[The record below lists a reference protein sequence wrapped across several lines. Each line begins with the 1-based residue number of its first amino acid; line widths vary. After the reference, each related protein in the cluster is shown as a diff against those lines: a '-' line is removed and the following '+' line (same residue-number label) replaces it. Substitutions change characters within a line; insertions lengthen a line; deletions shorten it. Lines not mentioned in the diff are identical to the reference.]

1 MTVDEVY
8 TLMQYIVSKNI
19 QQGYLSPADFNKVI
33 NQAQK
38 SYVAY
43 MLGDVQRYAP
53 KRPIPP
59 TEYGNTLTARQRLS
73 PIIKEDTVVV
83 DNAGYSAYPTD
94 YIQTDAMW
102 TSTGFQRVRQVA
114 QDKLWSYYNSVI
126 DPVAQ
131 NPIYLLQDTGFQ
143 FYPENIG
150 TAKLSYVS
158 EPPLIEWAYTVVS
171 GRPVY
176 DPALSI
182 DPVWADVTMMD
193 IISRAL
199 VMVGVNLQAPVL
211 MQYAND
217 LKNNG
222 Q

>member
-19 QQGYLSPADFNKVI
+19 QQGYLSPADFNKII
-33 NQAQK
+33 NQAQT

-43 MLGDVQRYAP
+43 MLGDVQKYAP

-59 TEYGNTLTARQRLS
+59 AEYGNTLSARTRMT
-73 PIIKEDTVVV
+73 PIIKQTPLTVDT
-83 DNAGYSAYPTD
+83 AGQALYPDD
-94 YIQTDAMW
+94 YIQVDAMW
-102 TSTGFQRVRQVA
+102 TDDLNRVREVE

-126 DPVAQ
+126 DPISS
-131 NPIYLLQDTGFQ
+131 NPIYMLLEDRFQ
-143 FYPENIG
+143 FYPESLG
-150 TAKLSYVS
+150 SARLSYVS
-158 EPPLIEWAYTVVS
+158 QPPKIIWAYTTPS

-176 DPALSI
+176 DPVNSVN
-182 DPVWADVTMMD
+182 PVWADVTMMD

-199 VMVGVNLQAPVL
+199 VMTGVNLQSAVV

>member
-33 NQAQK
+33 NQAQT
-38 SYVAY
+38 SYVSY
-43 MLGDVQRYAP
+43 MLGNIQRYAP

-59 TEYGNTLTARQRLS
+59 AEYGNTLNARARLT
-73 PIIKEDTVVV
+73 PIIKQINVSIDG
-83 DNAGYSAYPTD
+83 AGQSPYPTD
-94 YIQTDAMW
+94 YVQVDAMY
-102 TSTGFQRVRQVA
+102 TTNLNRVRQVP

-126 DPVAQ
+126 DPVAT
-131 NPIYLLQDTGFQ
+131 NPIYLLLQNKLQ
-143 FYPENIG
+143 FYPTNLGSAII
-150 TAKLSYVS
+150 SYVS
-158 EPPLIEWAYTVVS
+158 DAPKIDWAYTIVS

-176 DPALSI
+176 DPATSV
-182 DPVWADVTMMD
+182 DPVWEDVSMMD

-199 VMVGVNLQAPVL
+199 VMVGVNLQAPVV

>member
-19 QQGYLSPADFNKVI
+19 QQGYLSPADFNKII
-33 NQAQK
+33 NQAQT

-43 MLGDVQRYAP
+43 MLGDVQKYAP

-59 TEYGNTLTARQRLS
+59 TEYGNTLSARTRMT
-73 PIIKEDTVVV
+73 PIIKQWVLSV
-83 DNAGYSAYPTD
+83 DNTGYSGYPQD
-94 YIQTDAMW
+94 YVQVDAMW
-102 TSTGFQRVRQVA
+102 SYYGYQRVREVE
-114 QDKLWSYYNSVI
+114 QDKMWAYYNSVI
-126 DPVAQ
+126 DPVAT
-131 NPIYLLQDTGFQ
+131 NPIYMLLDTGFQ
-143 FYPENIG
+143 FYPEDITN
-150 TAKLSYVS
+150 ARLSYVS
-158 EPPLIEWAYTVVS
+158 QPPQIVWGYTIVS

-176 DPALSI
+176 DPANST
-182 DPVWADVTMMD
+182 DPVWADVTLMD

-199 VMVGVNLQAPVL
+199 VMVGVNLQSPVV

>member
-1 MTVDEVY
+1 
-8 TLMQYIVSKNI
+8 
-19 QQGYLSPADFNKVI
+19 
-33 NQAQK
+33 
-38 SYVAY
+38 

-73 PIIKEDTVVV
+73 PIIKEVTVTV
-83 DNAGYSAYPTD
+83 NGTGYSNYPTD

-102 TSTGFQRVRQVA
+102 TSSGFQRIREVS

-126 DPVAQ
+126 DPVAN
-131 NPIYLLQDTGFQ
+131 NPIYLLKDTGFQ
-143 FYPENIG
+143 FYPVNIG
-150 TAKLSYVS
+150 TTKLSYVS
-158 EPPLIEWAYTVVS
+158 QPPLIDWQYTVVG

-176 DPALSI
+176 NPSTSV

-199 VMVGVNLQAPVL
+199 VMVGVNLQAPVV

-217 LKNNG
+217 IKNNG